1 MRALFWLVAVWVVS
15 AGISAAQPTATVT
28 MRVQAGF
35 DGGFRAEEWT
45 PLLIEISNDGP
56 ALNGRLVVR
65 PETNGRALANAY
77 STPLDLPTGTRK
89 EAFLYVRLRDFARQI
104 VVEFVGEDDQRYA
117 QAAAPLRPIQ
127 PRDKVYVVLTQATV
141 GTLALGDVRP
151 AGHNVV
157 QVTWGP
163 NRLPPH
169 AEALY
174 AADVIF
180 VYDLNPDAL
189 TAAQRA
195 ALRLWTLNGGHLIAL
210 GGTRFEGSL
219 AALGDAAPVLDVRA
233 RIVDEVDALAAWI
246 GSEEALRGR
255 VEISTGQPIAGAQ
268 ALINHAEGPLLVR
281 RSMGDGVVDF
291 LGVDPLLAPLAVWDE
306 LPLFWRQMLTTVP
319 LANSW
324 GRGLMEPSA
333 AATAVATLPDEQL
346 LPPVSALVAFVA
358 AYLLVI
364 GPLNYWLLTR
374 LKRQEWAWGTIPLSI
389 ALFTM
394 VASTVGFNLR
404 GNEVLLSR
412 LRVVRLWDGQP
423 QALEQALLGLL
434 SPRRDTFTLVPEG
447 ERFFYA
453 LPSVGQAAANLQS
466 SAEVVQ
472 SATTSARSVTVDGG
486 IYSNFALTRPIPA
499 PAISGAL
506 TLRTNLDGSQTYQ
519 GFVRNDT
526 GSPLQSPVIL
536 SRRGALQLPDLAAGE
551 VLTIAPGEFS
561 YVGLEGQPVA
571 SRFENSRS
579 LRPSFSIGRQAS
591 AFNELNTASLI
602 LPQLGLIGDVTAARA
617 FTRRQSFLHS
627 FIRDQYNHVALGDRL
642 YLVGWSNEFPR
653 DVDIPAATWRS
664 VDDTLYIVGLTV
676 TVEPPTGRVTLAADQ
691 FLWTVLERIIPPDRE
706 LARTAGLLDVANAG
720 VDDLI
725 LNPDEGV
732 VVQFTPLP
740 TAQLATV
747 DSFTVAFNRASGFAN
762 QLEVSLWNWQT
773 NTWDLQDVRVQEYTI
788 DAPAPYLGPENA
800 VRARVVSTFATGV
813 SRVRNLRITMSG
825 RPA

>member
-1 MRALFWLVAVWVVS
+1 MRALFWLVAVWIVGV
-15 AGISAAQPTATVT
+15 GVSAAQPTAAVT

-45 PLLIEISNDGP
+45 PLLVEINNDGAP
-56 ALNGRLVVR
+56 LSGRLIVR
-65 PETNGRALANAY
+65 PETNGRALANAF
-77 STPLDLPTGTRK
+77 STPIDLPTGTRK
-89 EAFLYVRLRDFARQI
+89 EALLYVRLRDFARQV

-117 QAAAPLRPIQ
+117 QAAGPVRPIQ

-151 AGHNVV
+151 AGSSIV
-157 QVTWGP
+157 QVTWSP
-163 NRLPPH
+163 SRLPPH

-180 VYDLNPDAL
+180 LYDLNPDAL
-189 TAAQRA
+189 TGEQRA
-195 ALRLWTLNGGHLIAL
+195 ALRLWALNGGHLVAL

-219 AALGDAAPVLDVRA
+219 AALGEIAPVSEVRA

-246 GSEEALRGR
+246 GSRETLRGR
-255 VEISTGQPIAGAQ
+255 VEISTGRPVAGAQ
-268 ALINHAEGPLLVR
+268 ALIAHAEGPLLVR
-281 RSMGDGVVDF
+281 RSVGDGTVDF
-291 LGVDPLLAPLAVWDE
+291 FGADPLLAPLAVWDE
-306 LPLFWRQMLTTVP
+306 LPRFWQQMLTGVP

-333 AATAVATLPDEQL
+333 AATAIATLPGEEL
-346 LPPVSALVAFVA
+346 LTPVSALVAFVV
-358 AYLLVI
+358 AYLIVI

-389 ALFTM
+389 ALFTL

-423 QALEQALLGLL
+423 QALEQTLIGLL
-434 SPRRDTFTLVPEG
+434 SPRRDTFTVAPAG
-447 ERFFYA
+447 ERFLYA

-466 SAEVVQ
+466 TAEVVQ
-472 SATTSARSVTVDGG
+472 SITTSARNMTVDGG
-486 IYSNFALTRPIPA
+486 IYSNFALTQPIAA

-506 TLRTNLDGSQTYQ
+506 TLRTNPDGSQTYQ
-519 GFVRNDT
+519 GFIRNDT
-526 GSPLQSPVIL
+526 ASALQSPVIL
-536 SRRGALQLPDLAAGE
+536 SRRGALQLPDIAAGE
-551 VLTIAPGEFS
+551 ALTIAPGEFT

-571 SRFENSRS
+571 SRFENSRA

-591 AFNELNTASLI
+591 AFTELNTASLI
-602 LPQLGLIGDVTAARA
+602 LPQSSFTPDLTAARA
-617 FTRRQSFLHS
+617 FIRRQSFLHS

-642 YLVGWSNEFPR
+642 YLIGWSNEFPR
-653 DVDIPAATWRS
+653 DVEIPSATWRS

-676 TVEPPTGRVTLAADQ
+676 TVEPPAGRVTLAADQ
-691 FLWTVLERIIPPDRE
+691 FLWTMLERIIPPDRE

-720 VDDLI
+720 VDDII

-732 VVQFTPLP
+732 VVQFAPLP
-740 TAQLATV
+740 TAQLAAV
-747 DSFTVAFNRASGFAN
+747 DSFTLTFNRASGFAN
-762 QLEVSLWNWQT
+762 QLEVSLWNWQA
-773 NTWDLQDVRVQEYTI
+773 NTWDLQDVRLQEYTM
-788 DAPAPYLGPENA
+788 DDPSAYVGPGNA
-800 VRARVVSTFATGV
+800 VRARLVSTFATGV
-813 SRVRNLRITMSG
+813 SRLRNLRITMSG